1 VHRATATAD
10 SYDPAKNPGK
20 AVPPPGSDQVRQAT
34 RDAAAAKLQQAQAQQ
49 AVSSAQSALDAAK
62 RLAEQ
67 ARGMRED
74 AARRTVTKLHE
85 ASDAGIRNRHW
96 WEKAVHW
103 VADHWDEIV
112 TVCKWIVAIL
122 GIVVMIIGGP
132 LAWLVV
138 AAALI
143 VLADTVRKYIQG
155 KATLWDVLFAALDC
169 IPMTKGITSLGKL
182 AELYKAGGLLKIGA
196 EGVKGAITGLKDMA
210 TALRG
215 LRAGTRII
223 IKGLP
228 DALRDIVKVAV
239 TPEGIAVP
247 VTDFGGLKAL
257 RTAASEAGG
266 DGRRTWEVG
275 QDVAGPARGKTLR
288 APHPRH
294 SFSGINPKNVR
305 AENSLILPEARQAV
319 DGDIEAIAAG
329 RAHFYAEMG
338 RYEVNGRSYG
348 VEESGTVFPDSGPGI
363 VKIGVSST
371 RRSP

>member
-1 VHRATATAD
+1 MGRPGDWHILDMDRDPTPGDPSRVKALSIQLHDFADDVESALRLVKGMQSEEAILSWAGRSADAFREEFGSTPGNLDKLHTSYRLAADALESYWPELEHAQYQADRALADGRTAHAQLVSAQGGLSGATDWVSTASATAD

-20 AVPPPGSDQVRQAT
+20 AVPPPGSDQVRQAV
-34 RDAAAAKLQQAQAQQ
+34 RDAAAARAQQAQAQQ
-49 AVSSAQSALDAAK
+49 AVTSAQSALDAAK

-155 KATLWDVLFAALDC
+155 KATLWDVLFAA
-169 IPMTKGITSLGKL
+169 
-182 AELYKAGGLLKIGA
+182 
-196 EGVKGAITGLKDMA
+196 
-210 TALRG
+210 
-215 LRAGTRII
+215 
-223 IKGLP
+223 
-228 DALRDIVKVAV
+228 
-239 TPEGIAVP
+239 
-247 VTDFGGLKAL
+247 
-257 RTAASEAGG
+257 
-266 DGRRTWEVG
+266 
-275 QDVAGPARGKTLR
+275 
-288 APHPRH
+288 
-294 SFSGINPKNVR
+294 
-305 AENSLILPEARQAV
+305 
-319 DGDIEAIAAG
+319 
-329 RAHFYAEMG
+329 
-338 RYEVNGRSYG
+338 VNRCSYS
-348 VEESGTVFPDSGPGI
+348 V
-363 VKIGVSST
+363 
-371 RRSP
+371 